1 MARKKKKKRRLKKG
15 AALVLKWS
23 IAMIII
29 GTAAFFLMN
38 MVYNRGIYVK
48 THPLVLDMEEDV
60 SAEDFIETYDD
71 TEVLVTFVDMP
82 VHQIGKQ
89 TVEFVVE
96 NKKGRSK
103 KYTQT
108 LEWVHKDKTAPQI
121 NGVHNITVTI
131 GDTVSYLDGVSAV
144 DDVDGPV
151 NVTVEKVSVN
161 TRQTGTYPIAYL
173 ATDSAG
179 NLAKVNASV
188 TVVERAQDWQEAYAL
203 VDSVLAKITTPQM
216 SLGQKAK
223 AIFDYAHNNITY
235 AGVRLAD
242 DWDAEWYAGLQN
254 IEQNGTTGG
263 DCYTYY
269 AVANV
274 LLQRAGAETMRVER
288 QNAGDGSHH
297 YWILCNV
304 GTGWYHFDATQISN
318 GFTCFMLTDK
328 QAVSYTHLTLPTI
341 A

>member
-1 MARKKKKKRRLKKG
+1 
-15 AALVLKWS
+15 
-23 IAMIII
+23 MIII

-304 GTGWYHFDATQISN
+304 GTGWYHSDATQISN
-318 GFTCFMLTDK
+318 GFTRFMLTDK
-328 QAVSYTHLTLPTI
+328 QVRDFTQIKPNFYDFAADRYPATPQTEFVLQ
-341 A
+341 